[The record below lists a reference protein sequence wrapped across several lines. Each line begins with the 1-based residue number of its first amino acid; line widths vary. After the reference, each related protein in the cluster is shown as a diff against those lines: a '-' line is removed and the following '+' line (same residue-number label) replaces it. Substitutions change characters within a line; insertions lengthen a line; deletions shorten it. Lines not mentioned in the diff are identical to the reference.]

1 MHVEMGCWS
10 RGCWDLS
17 GAQKM
22 KQNMSHEMKKVFFLM
37 KVALAQVRLKEVA
50 IDQYMIR

>member
-1 MHVEMGCWS
+1 MQGRVWCKHVARDE
-10 RGCWDLS
+10 
-17 GAQKM
+17 
-22 KQNMSHEMKKVFFLM
+22 KKFFLM